1 MTKKESSTES
11 FSAGKLRG
19 KDHDALHLYMQEI
32 REYPLLTAE
41 EEQAWAR
48 KVQQGDID
56 ARNRLIESNL
66 RLVVSIARRYQNQG
80 VSFMDLIEEG
90 NLGLMRAV
98 EKFDPE
104 RGFRF
109 STYATWWIRQSV
121 DRAVMSQGRTVR
133 LPIHILREM
142 RGYLRASRQLA
153 QDGSHEPSV
162 SEIAAFLEKSEET
175 VDKMISFNE
184 PHTSIDTPLA
194 KGSNQT
200 IGEVIEDES
209 LATQDERL
217 LQEEIF
223 DHLSEWLDGLKDRE
237 RKVVVHR
244 FGLLEE
250 EEMTLDA
257 LGAELGVTRERVR
270 QIQMGALSHLH
281 DILQRAG
288 YSEETL
294 L

>member
-1 MTKKESSTES
+1 M
-11 FSAGKLRG
+11 AGQLQG

-41 EEQAWAR
+41 QEQAWAR
-48 KVQQGDID
+48 KMRQGDLQ
-56 ARNRLIESNL
+56 ARNHLIESNL
-66 RLVVSIARRYQNQG
+66 RLVVSIARRYRNQG
-80 VSFMDLIEEG
+80 VPLMDLVEEG

-98 EKFDPE
+98 EKFDPD

-153 QDGSHEPSV
+153 QEENHEPTI
-162 SEIAAFLEKSEET
+162 SEIAAFLERTEAS
-175 VDKMISFNE
+175 VDRMISFNE
-184 PHTSIDTPLA
+184 PHTSIDTLVT
-194 KGSNQT
+194 KGSSQT
-200 IGEVIEDES
+200 VGEVIEDES
-209 LATQDERL
+209 LTTQDEQL
-217 LQEEIF
+217 LQEEIYT
-223 DHLSEWLDGLKDRE
+223 HLSEWLDSLKERE

-244 FGLLEE
+244 FGLLDE

-257 LGAELGVTRERVR
+257 LGTELGVTRERVR

-281 DILQRAG
+281 DILLRAG
-288 YSEETL
+288 YSQEVL

>member
-1 MTKKESSTES
+1 MMATEQEEY
-11 FSAGKLRG
+11 SAGKLRG

-41 EEQAWAR
+41 QEQAWAR
-48 KVQQGDID
+48 KVQQGDMD

-66 RLVVSIARRYQNQG
+66 RLVVSIARRYQNHG
-80 VSFMDLIEEG
+80 VSFMDLVEEG

-142 RGYLRASRQLA
+142 RGYVRAARELA
-153 QDGSHEPSV
+153 QSSNHEPSA
-162 SEIAAFLEKSEET
+162 SEIAEFLDRPEESVDQMITFSEP
-175 VDKMISFNE
+175 M
-184 PHTSIDTPLA
+184 TSIETPVA
-194 KGSNQT
+194 KGSSQT
-200 IGEVIEDES
+200 LAEIIEDES
-209 LATQDERL
+209 LTTQDEKL
-217 LQEEIF
+217 LQDEIYH
-223 DHLSEWLDGLKDRE
+223 HLSEWLDGLKERE

-244 FGLLEE
+244 FGLLDE

-281 DILQRAG
+281 DILVRAG
-288 YSEETL
+288 YCEENVL
-294 L
+294 

>member
-1 MTKKESSTES
+1 MAEDEGQ
-11 FSAGKLRG
+11 SAVGRLPGGER
-19 KDHDALHLYMQEI
+19 DAMHLYMQDI
-32 REYPLLTAE
+32 RKYPLLSADE
-41 EEQAWAR
+41 ERALAQR
-48 KVQQGDID
+48 VQQGESA
-56 ARNRLIESNL
+56 ARDGLIHANL
-66 RLVVSIARRYQNQG
+66 RLVVSIARRYQNHG
-80 VSFMDLIEEG
+80 VALMDLIEEG

-142 RGYLRASRQLA
+142 RGYMRASRELA
-153 QDGSHEPSV
+153 QNCSHEPTA
-162 SEIAAFLEKSEET
+162 SEVAEFLDRSEES
-175 VDKMISFNE
+175 VGQMISFSE
-184 PHTSIDTPLA
+184 PTTSIETPVA

-200 IGEVIEDES
+200 LGEVMEDES
-209 LATQDERL
+209 ITTQVDHL
-217 LQEEIF
+217 LQEEIYS
-223 DHLSEWLDGLKDRE
+223 HLSEWLDGLKERE

-244 FGLLEE
+244 FGLLDQ

-257 LGAELGVTRERVR
+257 LGNELGVTRERVR

-281 DILQRAG
+281 DILVRAG
-288 YSEETL
+288 YFEENVL
-294 L
+294 

>member
-1 MTKKESSTES
+1 MAIEEE
-11 FSAGKLRG
+11 FSAGKLLG

-32 REYPLLTAE
+32 RQYPLLTAE
-41 EEQAWAR
+41 QEKVWAR
-48 KVQQGDID
+48 KVQKGDID

-80 VSFMDLIEEG
+80 VSFMDLVEEG

-104 RGFRF
+104 LGFRF
-109 STYATWWIRQSV
+109 STYATWWIRQRV

-142 RGYLRASRQLA
+142 RSYLRASRQLV
-153 QDGSHEPSV
+153 QSGNHHPEL
-162 SEIAAFLEKSEET
+162 SEIAEVLEKSEES
-175 VDKMISFNE
+175 VGKIIRFNE
-184 PHTSIDTPLA
+184 QNTSIDIPVT
-194 KGSNQT
+194 KGSSQT
-200 IGEVIEDES
+200 VGEVIEDES
-209 LATQDERL
+209 LSAQDETL
-217 LQEEIF
+217 LQEEVYS
-223 DHLSEWLDGLKDRE
+223 HLSEWLDGLKDRE

-244 FGLLEE
+244 FGLMEE

-257 LGAELGVTRERVR
+257 LGEELGVTRERIR
-270 QIQMGALSHLH
+270 QIQVGALSHLH

>member
-1 MTKKESSTES
+1 
-11 FSAGKLRG
+11 
-19 KDHDALHLYMQEI
+19 
-32 REYPLLTAE
+32 
-41 EEQAWAR
+41 
-48 KVQQGDID
+48 
-56 ARNRLIESNL
+56 
-66 RLVVSIARRYQNQG
+66 
-80 VSFMDLIEEG
+80 
-90 NLGLMRAV
+90 MRAV

-153 QDGSHEPSV
+153 QESNHEPTIT
-162 SEIAAFLEKSEET
+162 EIATFLERSEES
-175 VDKMISFNE
+175 VDRMISFNE
-184 PHTSIDTPLA
+184 PQTSIDTPVT
-194 KGSNQT
+194 KGSSQT

-209 LATQDERL
+209 LTSQDERL
-217 LQEEIF
+217 LKEEIYT
-223 DHLSEWLDGLKDRE
+223 HLSEWLDSLKERE
-237 RKVVVHR
+237 RTVVVHR
-244 FGLLEE
+244 FGLLDE

>member
-1 MTKKESSTES
+1 MTEEW

-19 KDHDALHLYMQEI
+19 KDHDAMHLYMQEI
-32 REYPLLTAE
+32 REYPLLTAG
-41 EEQAWAR
+41 EEQEWAR
-48 KVQQGDID
+48 KVQQGDIE

-80 VSFMDLIEEG
+80 VSFMDLVEEG

-133 LPIHILREM
+133 LPIHIMREV
-142 RGYLRASRQLA
+142 RRYLHASRQLA
-153 QDGSHEPSV
+153 QEENHQPSV
-162 SEIAAFLEKSEET
+162 SEIASFLERSEES
-175 VDKMISFNE
+175 VDRMISFTE
-184 PHTSIDTPLA
+184 PQTSIDTPAA
-194 KGSNQT
+194 KGSSQT

-209 LATQDERL
+209 LSTQDEKL
-217 LQEEIF
+217 LQDEIY
-223 DHLSEWLDGLKDRE
+223 DHLSEWLDNLKDRE

-244 FGLLEE
+244 FGLLDE
-250 EEMTLDA
+250 EEMTLDS
-257 LGAELGVTRERVR
+257 LGAVLGVTRERVR
-270 QIQMGALSHLH
+270 QIQMSALSHLH
-281 DILQRAG
+281 DILRRAG
-288 YSEETL
+288 YSEESL

>member
-1 MTKKESSTES
+1 MATEEEEYT
-11 FSAGKLRG
+11 AGKLHGSER
-19 KDHDALHLYMQEI
+19 DAMHLYMQEI
-32 REYPLLTAE
+32 RDYPLLNAE
-41 EEQAWAR
+41 EEQQWAR
-48 KVQQGDID
+48 KVQKGDID
-56 ARNRLIESNL
+56 ARNRLVESNL
-66 RLVVSIARRYQNQG
+66 RLVVSIARRYQNHG
-80 VSFMDLIEEG
+80 VSLMDLVEEG

-98 EKFDPE
+98 EKFDPD

-142 RGYLRASRQLA
+142 RGYLRASRELA
-153 QDGSHEPSV
+153 QSSNHEPSV
-162 SEIAAFLEKSEET
+162 AEVADYLDRSEES
-175 VDKMISFNE
+175 VDQMITFSE
-184 PHTSIDTPLA
+184 PTTSIETPIA

-209 LATQDERL
+209 LAAQDERL
-217 LQEEIF
+217 LQEEIYN
-223 DHLSEWLDGLKDRE
+223 HLSEWLDGLKERE

-244 FGLLEE
+244 FGLLDQ

-257 LGAELGVTRERVR
+257 LGEVLGVTRERVR

-281 DILQRAG
+281 DILIRAG
-288 YSEETL
+288 YCEENVL
-294 L
+294 

>member
-1 MTKKESSTES
+1 M
-11 FSAGKLRG
+11 AGKLLGR
-19 KDHDALHLYMQEI
+19 DHDALHLYMQEI
-32 REYPLLTAE
+32 RQYSLLTAE
-41 EEQAWAR
+41 EEQALAR
-48 KVQQGDID
+48 RILEGDLE

-66 RLVVSIARRYQNQG
+66 RLVVSIARRYRNQG
-80 VSFMDLIEEG
+80 VALMDLVEEG

-142 RGYLRASRQLA
+142 RAYLRVSRQLA
-153 QDGSHEPSV
+153 QEEHREPTV
-162 SEIAAFLEKSEET
+162 SEIASFLERSEES
-175 VDKMISFNE
+175 VERMISFSE
-184 PHTSIDTPLA
+184 PQTSIDTPLA
-194 KGSNQT
+194 SGSGQT
-200 IGEVIEDES
+200 IAEVIEDES
-209 LATQDERL
+209 QVSQEEQLQ
-217 LQEEIF
+217 QEEIYS
-223 DHLSEWLDGLKDRE
+223 HLSEWLDTLRERE

-244 FGLLEE
+244 FGLLDE

-257 LGAELGVTRERVR
+257 LGEELGVTRERVR
-270 QIQMGALSHLH
+270 QVQVGALSHLH
-281 DILQRAG
+281 DILRRAG
-288 YSEETL
+288 YSDGSL